1 MSSLDDRI
9 DALMGVMNALPTD
22 VLHKS
27 ILAGGAVR
35 AVFDG
40 TEVKD
45 YDLFFR
51 SKEDAAHV
59 ESWFLRHAEF
69 VPEES
74 YPTAFAHRLNGKL
87 FNLVL
92 FGFGEPI
99 DILDSFDFRA
109 CQIAYSWPAD
119 ADGMVLTQAPMAV
132 SDAIEKR
139 LFVVNNNGNE
149 RTLKRIKHYVEDYGY
164 TLEVPVDATKVD
176 IELKLDVV
184 RAALASMPRSGRG
197 STGGYG

>member
-1 MSSLDDRI
+1 MEELRNVMQTLPDDVRE
-9 DALMGVMNALPTD
+9 
-22 VLHKS
+22 KS

-40 TEVKD
+40 TATKD

-51 SKEDAAHV
+51 SAKDASHV

-74 YPTAFAHRLNGKL
+74 YPTAFAFRRDGRL
-87 FNLVL
+87 FNLVM
-92 FGFGEPI
+92 FGFGQPV
-99 DILDSFDFRA
+99 DIIAGFDFRA
-109 CQIAYSWPAD
+109 CQLAVEFPATAPRGTLVPGPHAATD
-119 ADGMVLTQAPMAV
+119 ALMR
-132 SDAIEKR
+132 R
-139 LFVVNNNGNE
+139 LVVVNNNGDE

-164 TLEVPVDATKVD
+164 TLEAPVEATKVD

-197 STGGYG
+197 STVVY